1 MSASST
7 ITLGR
12 LYLAVTLL
20 LLALILWQGI
30 SMIRTQRQTEEIRGQ
45 ISSLQKKEKTPP
57 PTQPE
62 ATPQPPLLNPHT
74 TPTPPPDPLAYITK
88 KGLFAPAPP
97 PPMLP
102 ECTGILGDRTIINN
116 QFKKVGEEI
125 DGWKVER
132 IGTESV
138 TLRRNEDVAELQL
151 AKRTTWPVPPPPPM
165 PACTGIFGDTALLNN
180 ELHRVGEKVG
190 DWEVTQITLDKVF
203 LRNKEGN
210 THELPCSSRP
220 NGPKPSPP
228 GGTTHR
234 QPATN
239 PHAGT
244 ESGGTTASTGQ
255 IGTAAPTTG
264 RQPTWQASQAM
275 KVFSPRRERQKR
287 EKSGRKIEHGR
298 KKRQI

>member
-62 ATPQPPLLNPHT
+62 ATPQPTPAPT
-74 TPTPPPDPLAYITK
+74 PTPTPTPPPDPLAYITK

-210 THELPCSSRP
+210 THELPLLQP
-220 NGPKPSPP
+220 PKWPEAPPPQEEQPTANPPQTPKPEQKAGEQPP
-228 GGTTHR
+228 
-234 QPATN
+234 QPAKSEQPPQQQEGN
-239 PHAGT
+239 RR
-244 ESGGTTASTGQ
+244 
-255 IGTAAPTTG
+255 G
-264 RQPTWQASQAM
+264 RR
-275 KVFSPRRERQKR
+275 PRR
-287 EKSGRKIEHGR
+287 
-298 KKRQI
+298 